1 MQKQLS
7 RFLFCYQSTPHSTT
21 GLSPA
26 EMLMGRRLCTH
37 LDLMRP
43 DVSNRVRTKQGCQK
57 SLHDRHARERQF
69 EVGDSV
75 FARNFGTGQK
85 WLAGT
90 VVTVKGQSCTVELA
104 DGRNIRRHLDHI
116 CPCPVLHFSSAVSNN
131 ELLEV
136 PMTAD
141 HSAEEV
147 KTTELP
153 ATEAVQEPRRST
165 RVRRLP
171 DRFDFSYY

>member
-1 MQKQLS
+1 
-7 RFLFCYQSTPHSTT
+7 
-21 GLSPA
+21 
-26 EMLMGRRLCTH
+26 MGRRLCIQ

-43 DVSNRVRTKQGCQK
+43 DVSNRVRTKQGFQK
-57 SLHDRHARERQF
+57 TLHDCHARERQF

-75 FARNFGTGQK
+75 FACNFGTGQK

-116 CPCPVLHFSSAVSNN
+116 RPCSIPHLSSAASNT

-136 PMTAD
+136 PMTSD
-141 HSAEEV
+141 HSTEEV
-147 KTTELP
+147 NTAELP
-153 ATEAVQEPRRST
+153 ATKTVKKPQRST
-165 RVRRLP
+165 RVHRPP
-171 DRFDFSYY
+171 DRFGFSYY

>member
-1 MQKQLS
+1 M
-7 RFLFCYQSTPHSTT
+7 
-21 GLSPA
+21 
-26 EMLMGRRLCTH
+26 
-37 LDLMRP
+37 
-43 DVSNRVRTKQGCQK
+43 RTKQGCQK
-57 SLHDRHARERQF
+57 SLHDCHAREQQF

-75 FARNFGTGQK
+75 FARKFGTGQK

-104 DGRNIRRHLDHI
+104 DGRNLRRHLDHMR
-116 CPCPVLHFSSAVSNN
+116 PCSVPHLSSAVSNS

-147 KTTELP
+147 NTTDLP
-153 ATEAVQEPRRST
+153 ATETVKKPRRST
-165 RVRRLP
+165 RVRRPP
-171 DRFDFSYY
+171 DRFGFSYY

>member
-1 MQKQLS
+1 
-7 RFLFCYQSTPHSTT
+7 
-21 GLSPA
+21 
-26 EMLMGRRLCTH
+26 MGCRLRTH
-37 LDLMRP
+37 LDLMKL

-57 SLHDRHARERQF
+57 TLHDRHAQERQL

-75 FARNFGTGQK
+75 FARNFGTGRK

-90 VVTVKGQSCTVELA
+90 VITVKGQSCRVELA

-116 CPCPVLHFSSAVSNN
+116 RPCSVPHLSSTVINS

-141 HSAEEV
+141 HSEEEV
-147 KTTELP
+147 NTAELP
-153 ATEAVQEPRRST
+153 ATETVQ
-165 RVRRLP
+165 
-171 DRFDFSYY
+171 